1 MVFTVGLTAE
11 NMKGIISMTR
21 RMDRESIHGVMV
33 GSTVVSG
40 KMESSMDRV
49 FTVMQMAIVVP
60 VCGMRVGVQCGSTEI
75 YLV

>member
-1 MVFTVGLTAE
+1 
-11 NMKGIISMTR
+11 MTR

-49 FTVMQMAIVVP
+49 STVMQMVIVVP
-60 VCGMRVGVQCGSTEI
+60 VCGMRVGVRCGSTET
-75 YLV
+75 Y